1 MVAFSLSISYARAS
15 HDGAM
20 RTLSEED
27 ARRIGA
33 ELKRWSQRP
42 VRVTNARALG
52 LCGMLIVMMLVAAQ
66 RTPDPAATV
75 HGLATMFVV
84 MQGSLHFMSLGL
96 LRGLRRAGVS
106 EAQDAMESVRE
117 PHRISNFDMAMLW
130 TMVALAARYIE

>member
-15 HDGAM
+15 HDGVM
-20 RTLSEED
+20 RILSEED
-27 ARRIGA
+27 ARRIGG

-42 VRVTNARALG
+42 VRATNARALG
-52 LCGMLIVMMLVAAQ
+52 LYGILLVMMLVAAQ

-96 LRGLRRAGVS
+96 LRGLLRAGVS
-106 EAQDAMESVRE
+106 EAQDAINAVGE
-117 PHRISNFDMAMLW
+117 PCRISNFDLAMLW
-130 TMVALAARYIE
+130 MMVALAARYVE

>member
-1 MVAFSLSISYARAS
+1 
-15 HDGAM
+15 M

-42 VRVTNARALG
+42 VRATNAWALG
-52 LCGMLIVMMLVAAQ
+52 LCGILIVVMLLAAQ
-66 RTPDPAATV
+66 RTPDSAATV

-96 LRGLRRAGVS
+96 LRGLLRAGVG
-106 EAQDAMESVRE
+106 EAQDAIDAIRD

-130 TMVALAARYIE
+130 TMVALLARYIE